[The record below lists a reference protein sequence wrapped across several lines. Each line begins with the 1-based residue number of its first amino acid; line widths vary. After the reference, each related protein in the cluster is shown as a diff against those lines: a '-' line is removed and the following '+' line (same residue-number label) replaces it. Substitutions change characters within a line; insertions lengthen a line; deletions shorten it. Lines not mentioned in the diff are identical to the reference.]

1 MKTDRERWDERHR
14 VERARPARAPDGF
27 VVEVLH
33 ALGPGAGRRALDL
46 ACGTGRHALLLAQL
60 GWATEAWDVSP
71 VALEVLAE
79 RARASGLGVET
90 RAVDLCDR
98 WPELDP
104 PDLLVVVDFLDRA
117 LYAALPSRVRP
128 GGSVVLATF
137 TEDWPEAHP
146 SPRFRLKNGELSAG
160 VPGLRTLGSVES
172 GGRAGLWARRED
184 S

>member
-1 MKTDRERWDERHR
+1 M
-14 VERARPARAPDGF
+14 
-27 VVEVLH
+27 VEVLH

-60 GWATEAWDVSP
+60 GWATEAWYVSP

-98 WPELDP
+98 WPELDA
-104 PDLLVVVDFLDRA
+104 PDLLVVVDFLDRGVFA
-117 LYAALPSRVRP
+117 ELPSRVGP
-128 GGSVVLATF
+128 GGSLVVSTF

-146 SPRFRLKNGELSAG
+146 SPRFRLKKGELSAG
-160 VPGLRTLGSVES
+160 VPGLRTLASVES